1 MTLSITISEP
11 AWQYVCDKANAAA
24 LAALPEKDHSAF
36 VPVTRE
42 EYVQARID
50 DLSRNYAEQQLQD
63 LAKDP
68 VIAARF
74 RKVLSQP
81 QEVRDQ
87 FAAQVDAL

>member
-24 LAALPEKDHSAF
+24 LAALPENNRESF
-36 VPVTRE
+36 VPVMLE
-42 EYVQARID
+42 EYVQNRINE
-50 DLSRNYAEQQLQD
+50 LSASYAQQEIQD

-74 RKVLSQP
+74 LKVLSQP